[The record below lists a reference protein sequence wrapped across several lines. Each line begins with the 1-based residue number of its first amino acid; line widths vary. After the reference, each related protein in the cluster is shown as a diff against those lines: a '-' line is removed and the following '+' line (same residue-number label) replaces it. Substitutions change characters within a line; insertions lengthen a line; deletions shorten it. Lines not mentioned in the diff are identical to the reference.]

1 VRVADDPPSH
11 RAVRGR
17 LIGSPASCVE
27 VMTAVTSNV
36 GAGKD
41 PAGNGKSTPEARK
54 AAAVAAE
61 PSKSKRAGKPAY
73 ERPEN
78 SEPRP
83 SPLQAALSKLAQ
95 PVDLAADPAQIR
107 DELELQRLRILEQA
121 NEVARSQLE
130 YEINQR
136 EYNLAHGLTPAAA
149 GPSKLGLV
157 RSRGGRLQ
165 TELNRDGRT
174 ARSGSSTR
182 YDRTERSR
190 SRSHASDSYVSAGRP
205 KYSTPVKNLRAAK
218 AAAAEL
224 SSLTGEALRKQQGRV
239 QELIDIAEQQNIE
252 IKKKNPEAGASG
264 VIYSAK
270 GAADKSAGQ
279 AASSPG
285 GKQKNPSVNSG
296 KSKLQQLIA
305 YDPALAGKQIANQGH
320 VDQNAGHVGQGHQ
333 QLGHAVQGPVA
344 QNYAV
349 NPHVGQNYQVAGP

>member
-1 VRVADDPPSH
+1 MSIGPKLSHPMASVVTRRRQLAPTVGPAAAPAGVFIRTGSLASPGVRVVSGLVQRFGTLCFIADNAGDFGNKPCPRNGCVIEFGAFECYVATSSVCRYPRQVLVADDPPSH

-27 VMTAVTSNV
+27 VMTAGTSNA

-78 SEPRP
+78 SEPRT

-95 PVDLAADPAQIR
+95 PVDLAADPAQVR

-136 EYNLAHGLTPAAA
+136 EYNLAHGLTPATA
-149 GPSKLGLV
+149 GPSKLGHV

-165 TELNRDGRT
+165 TEIN
-174 ARSGSSTR
+174 
-182 YDRTERSR
+182 
-190 SRSHASDSYVSAGRP
+190 
-205 KYSTPVKNLRAAK
+205 
-218 AAAAEL
+218 
-224 SSLTGEALRKQQGRV
+224 
-239 QELIDIAEQQNIE
+239 
-252 IKKKNPEAGASG
+252 
-264 VIYSAK
+264 
-270 GAADKSAGQ
+270 
-279 AASSPG
+279 
-285 GKQKNPSVNSG
+285 
-296 KSKLQQLIA
+296 
-305 YDPALAGKQIANQGH
+305 
-320 VDQNAGHVGQGHQ
+320 
-333 QLGHAVQGPVA
+333 
-344 QNYAV
+344 
-349 NPHVGQNYQVAGP
+349 